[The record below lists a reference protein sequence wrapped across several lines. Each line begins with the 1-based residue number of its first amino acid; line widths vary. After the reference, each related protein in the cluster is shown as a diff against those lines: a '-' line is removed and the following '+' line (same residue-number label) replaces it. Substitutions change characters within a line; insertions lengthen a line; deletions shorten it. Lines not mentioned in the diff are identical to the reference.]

1 MSRAAPSPLHQK
13 TRSRR
18 QRLAK
23 AERLARKSRYAAR
36 AGVGGSL
43 ALLAILAVSATFV
56 GEESAGLVVASMGAS
71 AVLLFAAPE
80 APLSQPSNVLFG
92 QLLSAVVGVTCAQ
105 VFPSPLFAAG
115 LAVGLSIAV
124 MALFSCTHPPGGA
137 TALSAVIGG
146 PGVLDLGYQY
156 VLTPVLLNTLIIL
169 SVAMIFHLPLR
180 AYPKRFAKPR
190 ALPRGAE

>member
-1 MSRAAPSPLHQK
+1 MSRAAPPSLHQK
-13 TRSRR
+13 TRARR
-18 QRLAK
+18 RRRAQ
-23 AERLARKSRYAAR
+23 AERLSRRSRYAAR

-56 GEESAGLVVASMGAS
+56 GEKSAGLVVASMGAS

-80 APLSQPSNVLFG
+80 APLSQPSNVFFG

-105 VFPSPLFAAG
+105 LFPSTLFAAG
-115 LAVGLSIAV
+115 IAVGLSIAL

-169 SVAMIFHLPLR
+169 SVAMVFHLPLK
-180 AYPKRFAKPR
+180 AYPKRLTKPKP
-190 ALPRGAE
+190 LVRGAQ